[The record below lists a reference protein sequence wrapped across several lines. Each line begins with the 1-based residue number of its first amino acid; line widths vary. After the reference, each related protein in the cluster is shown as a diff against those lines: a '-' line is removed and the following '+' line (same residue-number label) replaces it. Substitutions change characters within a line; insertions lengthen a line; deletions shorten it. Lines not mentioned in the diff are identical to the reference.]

1 MYVVDMYLFLR
12 GLSLICTE
20 HMEQLVFEMFVFEAS
35 GGAEFLTRRYS
46 TVLFTALGRA
56 VEALL
61 GRC

>member
-1 MYVVDMYLFLR
+1 MYVVGMYLFLR
-12 GLSLICTE
+12 GLPVICTE
-20 HMEQLVFEMFVFEAS
+20 HMEQLAFELFVFEAS

-56 VEALL
+56 DEASL